1 VPEITLYAPFFFDR
15 SIGYWT
21 GEPDREAAARALAA
35 VPQGPEVEREVTDT
49 GVVLRGPEEAIREEA
64 RRLREAGLE

>member
-1 VPEITLYAPFFFDR
+1 MEEITLHAPLYFDQ

-21 GEPDREAAARALAA
+21 GEPDREALARALAA
-35 VPQGPEVEREVTDT
+35 VPQSPEVEREVTET
-49 GVVLRGPEEAIREEA
+49 GVLLSGPEEAVQEEA